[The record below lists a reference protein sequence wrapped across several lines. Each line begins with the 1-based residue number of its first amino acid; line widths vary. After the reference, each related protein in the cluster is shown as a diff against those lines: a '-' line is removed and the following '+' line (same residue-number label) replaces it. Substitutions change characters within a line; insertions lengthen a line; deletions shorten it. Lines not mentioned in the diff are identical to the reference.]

1 MTAPEKDVTRPSA
14 SVRFWLSVVIGAAAA
29 LVGLVPWLVTGAR
42 LPLQNL
48 AEDGAS
54 GDAPVVLLPFSQYSV
69 SSIFAVL
76 VFGAVVAGVAARAV
90 RPRSTRGGAWGVL
103 TGVAVVHVVAIVQTT
118 AVVAGGLQDR
128 VESEW
133 YLAGLTG
140 GAVFSALLGWGCL
153 LLVAVAPRAGALLG
167 LAVGAIAAGMWAGA
181 FLRLVP
187 VTATVPEGLLT
198 AVSFVTPVLAGIAIA
213 WTGLA
218 TVGRIVAAV
227 IAVVLVWVAPALA
240 TGIFN
245 ALATRALA
253 RDPRGM
259 LEYGLGV
266 FQMALFDPA
275 LALRP
280 IIATVVVAALGTAVV
295 LLRRRHRTSPETA

>member
-1 MTAPEKDVTRPSA
+1 MTAAEKGGTRPPPP
-14 SVRFWLSVVIGAAAA
+14 VRWWLSVLIGVAAA
-29 LVGLVPWLVTGAR
+29 LAGLVPWLVTGAR

-48 AEDGAS
+48 GESGVS

-76 VFGAVVAGVAARAV
+76 VFGAVVAGVAARAL
-90 RPRSTRGGAWGVL
+90 RPRSTRVGVWGVL
-103 TGVAVVHVVAIVQTT
+103 AGVAAVHVVAIVQTA
-118 AVVAGGLQDR
+118 AVVGGDLQDR
-128 VESEW
+128 VESQW

-140 GAVFSALLGWGCL
+140 GAVFSALVGWGCL
-153 LLVAVAPRAGALLG
+153 VLVAVAPRAGALLG

-181 FLRLVP
+181 FLRLFP

-198 AVSFVTPVLAGIAIA
+198 AVSLVTPVLAGIAIA

-218 TVGRIVAAV
+218 TAGRIVASLVTV
-227 IAVVLVWVAPALA
+227 ILVWVAPALA

-245 ALATRALA
+245 ALGTRALA

-266 FQMALFDPA
+266 FRMALFEPA

-280 IIATVVVAALGTAVV
+280 IIATVIVAAVATAVAL
-295 LLRRRHRTSPETA
+295 LLRRRRAPETV

>member
-1 MTAPEKDVTRPSA
+1 MTAAEKDGTRPPPP
-14 SVRFWLSVVIGAAAA
+14 VRWWLSVLIGVAAA
-29 LVGLVPWLVTGAR
+29 LAGLVPWLVTGAR
-42 LPLQNL
+42 LPVQNL
-48 AEDGAS
+48 GESGVF

-76 VFGAVVAGVAARAV
+76 VFGAVVAGVAARAL
-90 RPRSTRGGAWGVL
+90 RPRSTRVGVWGVL
-103 TGVAVVHVVAIVQTT
+103 AGVAAVHVVAIVQTA
-118 AVVAGGLQDR
+118 AVVGGDLQDR
-128 VESEW
+128 VESQW
-133 YLAGLTG
+133 YLAGLTA
-140 GAVFSALLGWGCL
+140 GAVFSALVGWGCL
-153 LLVAVAPRAGALLG
+153 VLVAVAPRAGALLG

-181 FLRLVP
+181 FLRLFP

-198 AVSFVTPVLAGIAIA
+198 AASLVTPVLAGIAIA

-218 TVGRIVAAV
+218 TAGRIVASLVTV
-227 IAVVLVWVAPALA
+227 ILVWVAPALA

-245 ALATRALA
+245 ALGTRALA

-266 FQMALFDPA
+266 FRMALFEPA

-280 IIATVVVAALGTAVV
+280 IIATVIVAAAATAVAL
-295 LLRRRHRTSPETA
+295 LLRRRRAPETV